1 MYVCDLVGSIVEYAI
16 CRESIVVLDIDFDH
30 LFRCFKTA
38 LVFLKADNF
47 YFFAACS

>member
-1 MYVCDLVGSIVEYAI
+1 MYVCDLVGSSRI
-16 CRESIVVLDIDFDH
+16 CESIVVLDIDFDH